1 MCTWL
6 NLHFNIDY
14 RIYFVTFVYRL
25 VHKNMEDRIRKF
37 MEYKGIS
44 PSELAD
50 SIGVQRS
57 NVTHVLKSRN
67 KPSFQFI
74 EKMLQ
79 VYPELN
85 AKWLLLGTGSMIEA
99 PIKNRTLF
107 DQLTET
113 KTIETHKEDKPETK
127 LSPIESPISV
137 SETKETIVPPVAP
150 PPQVAAEKVSTDKVI
165 QDQFFSQEKPIERL
179 IVFFKDQTFKVYNP
193 SL

>member
-1 MCTWL
+1 
-6 NLHFNIDY
+6 
-14 RIYFVTFVYRL
+14 
-25 VHKNMEDRIRKF
+25 

-67 KPSFQFI
+67 KPSFYFI

-85 AKWLLLGTGSMIEA
+85 AKWLLLGTGNMIESV
-99 PIKNRTLF
+99 KNRTLF
-107 DQLTET
+107 DQMTEVSAPT
-113 KTIETHKEDKPETK
+113 AVQQTLQVEKKEEIKQ
-127 LSPIESPISV
+127 PIKEVAPI
-137 SETKETIVPPVAP
+137 ETKEIVSSQSAP
-150 PPQVAAEKVSTDKVI
+150 TEKILTDKVI

-179 IVFFKDQTFKVYNP
+179 IVFFNDQTFKVYNP
-193 SL
+193 SR

>member
-1 MCTWL
+1 MEE
-6 NLHFNIDY
+6 
-14 RIYFVTFVYRL
+14 RI
-25 VHKNMEDRIRKF
+25 KKF

-57 NVTHVLKSRN
+57 NVTHVLKNRN

-85 AKWLLLGTGSMIEA
+85 AKWLILGSGSMIENSA
-99 PIKNRTLF
+99 KSKTLF
-107 DQLTET
+107 DQLTEQTAASVAVTVEKTTPLEPIKEVT
-113 KTIETHKEDKPETK
+113 KVEEQKEVKP
-127 LSPIESPISV
+127 I
-137 SETKETIVPPVAP
+137 PPVT
-150 PPQVAAEKVSTDKVI
+150 EKKEPVNSIK
-165 QDQFFSQEKPIERL
+165 DQFFSQEKPIERL
-179 IVFFKDQTFKVYNP
+179 IVFFKDQTFKVYYP